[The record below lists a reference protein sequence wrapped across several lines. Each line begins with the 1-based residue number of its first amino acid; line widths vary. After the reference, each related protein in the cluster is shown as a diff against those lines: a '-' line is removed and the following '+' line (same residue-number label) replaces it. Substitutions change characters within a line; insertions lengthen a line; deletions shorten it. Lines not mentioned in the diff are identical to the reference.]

1 MPERVAQRIAGSFIS
16 SAASGAGRP
25 HALVHQVQL
34 AFAHSTQ
41 TVSYC
46 MAAVMAVTGIVA
58 LRGLPHG
65 RVEAPDDEPAPTVA
79 SPGT

>member
-41 TVSYC
+41 TVFYC
-46 MAAVMAVTGIVA
+46 MA
-58 LRGLPHG
+58 P
-65 RVEAPDDEPAPTVA
+65 
-79 SPGT
+79 